1 LERSRRFTPS
11 QTPSVR
17 APAPASGTRKKG
29 VLLTAPAR
37 LLTPEG
43 SIDLLDG
50 TVLHIGRDAS
60 SDLVLEDALTS
71 RRHARIVVLPTG
83 ILLEDAGSKN
93 GVYVNGARLERATL
107 LHAGDR
113 ILIGTTELSVFS
125 WVS

>member
-17 APAPASGTRKKG
+17 APAPSSGTRKKG
-29 VLLTAPAR
+29 AQLVAPAR

-43 SIDLLDG
+43 AIDLLDG
-50 TVLHIGRDAS
+50 SVVNIGRDAANE
-60 SDLVLEDALTS
+60 LVLEDALTS
-71 RRHARIVVLPTG
+71 RRHARIVVLRTG
-83 ILLEDAGSKN
+83 VLLEDAGSKN
-93 GVYVNGARLERATL
+93 GVYVNGARVDRAVL

-113 ILIGTTELSVFS
+113 ILVGTTELSVFS